1 MVAPKAIHS
10 EVLTTSIY
18 SYRLQ
23 GFRSAAQ
30 VPTSYFERRKR
41 VRVRVANIVA
51 AAPPVSND
59 PGSAHHPAD
68 VRGEGARDGALL
80 DPTSSGSGAMERHR
94 GSDGETEELD
104 TGDYYAFG
112 VPVAVKHSFQES
124 GVHDFTCITLNFDAI
139 FC

>member
-1 MVAPKAIHS
+1 MAPEAIHWG
-10 EVLTTSIY
+10 VLTTSIY

-68 VRGEGARDGALL
+68 VRGMGAREGAPL
-80 DPTSSGSGAMERHR
+80 DSTISGSGGMERHR
-94 GSDGETEELD
+94 GSDGETEELG

-112 VPVAVKHSFQES
+112 VPGAVKHSFQES
-124 GVHDFTCITLNFDAI
+124 GVHDYTCITLKFDAI